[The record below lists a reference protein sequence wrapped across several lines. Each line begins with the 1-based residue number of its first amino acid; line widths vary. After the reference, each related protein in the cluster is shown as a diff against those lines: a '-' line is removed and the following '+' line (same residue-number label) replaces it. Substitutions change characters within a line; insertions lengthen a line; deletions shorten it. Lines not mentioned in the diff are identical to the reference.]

1 LFTTKDFAFNCD
13 CFPNNGLG
21 AISVLVDSHLDQQ
34 IR

>member
-13 CFPNNGLG
+13 CFSDDGLG
-21 AISVLVDSHLDQQ
+21 AISVLVDSHLAQQ